1 MFENARRRFANWLNQ
16 TEKLTLEQLVN
27 LLNLSGV
34 SRKEMCEAT
43 YFACIRILSES
54 VGKLPLKIMQNLPD
68 GGVKPAINHPLYN
81 VLRYRP
87 NPYQSATA
95 FWNSMEQAKHHDGNA
110 IALICGAGRLTRL
123 WQLPW
128 ANIEVWCDDKK
139 IFGEENSIWYLFR
152 SPKNGQLYKFNNDEI
167 IHLRS
172 TITRDGII
180 GVPVRDC
187 LSVLI
192 RGAAKSDALIE
203 KMYDTG
209 FTARAVLQY
218 TGSLD
223 DAKEKTLV
231 GKIQEYAEG
240 KVDVAKSLIPI
251 PYGMSVTPL
260 NIKLTDAQYVEVRK
274 YTALQIAAAF
284 GIKPHQIN
292 DMEKTSYASVE
303 AQQLAFYVDKLLVEL
318 KGNEEEVQ
326 YKVLSS
332 QDQEAGYVVGYNTN
346 AILRADAKT
355 KMDRLVSAVT
365 NGIYTPNEAR
375 ALEDKG
381 SKPGGDRLYIN
392 GGAVPLELAGQQSQQ
407 KTPAAKS
414 QKGRVKHTNEKLV

>member
-1 MFENARRRFANWLNQ
+1 MFEKLKSRVSRIFNQ
-16 TEKLTLEQLVN
+16 TENLTLQQLVD
-27 LLNLSGV
+27 LLNLGGA
-34 SRKEMCEAT
+34 SRKEMSEAT

-54 VGKLPLKIMQNLPD
+54 VGKLPLKIMRNMPG
-68 GGVKPAINHPLYN
+68 GGVEPAIKHPLYN

-110 IALICGAGRLTRL
+110 IALIRGAGRKTTL

-152 SPKNGQLYKFNNDEI
+152 SPKNGQLYKFSNDEI

-180 GVPVRDC
+180 GVPVREC
-187 LSVLI
+187 LSLVI

-203 KMYDTG
+203 RMYDTG

-223 DAKEKTLV
+223 DTKEKLLV
-231 GKIQEYAEG
+231 QKIQQYAEG
-240 KVDVAKSLIPI
+240 KVDVAKSLIPVPI
-251 PYGMSVTPL
+251 GMSVTPL

-284 GIKPHQIN
+284 GIHPNQIN
-292 DMEKTSYASVE
+292 DLEKASYASAE

-318 KGNEEEVQ
+318 KGNEEEIT
-326 YKVLSS
+326 YKVLSDD
-332 QDQEAGYVVGYNTN
+332 DQANGYVASFN
-346 AILRADAKT
+346 ARAALRTDFKT
-355 KMDRLVSAVT
+355 QTEALTKLVAG
-365 NGIYTPNEAR
+365 GIYTPNEAR
-375 ALEDKG
+375 ALQDYG
-381 SKPGGDRLYIN
+381 TKPGGDRLYIN
-392 GGAVPLELAGQQSQQ
+392 GNAIPLEDAGKQYQTQ
-407 KTPAAKS
+407 AAGG
-414 QKGRVKHTNEKLV
+414 QKGGSTT